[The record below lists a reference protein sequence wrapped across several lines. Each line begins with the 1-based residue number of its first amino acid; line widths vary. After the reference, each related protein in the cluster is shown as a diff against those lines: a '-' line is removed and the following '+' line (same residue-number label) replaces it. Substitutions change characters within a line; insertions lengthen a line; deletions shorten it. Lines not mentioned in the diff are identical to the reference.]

1 MRVSKIGFKPCATL
15 VLLTAALCHA
25 GCANPGGLPVFRG
38 IREQERQKTARH
50 TEEALKNS
58 PVMRELD
65 DLCRGEVPVFE
76 GFVFLSMNASYPPKT
91 FLTYFYSS
99 DAQYEKVK
107 GFYTDYF
114 TQKGWQLA
122 RQNESG
128 WGPLANEFRKESY
141 KIIVYHKGIGGK
153 ADYALHCEK
162 LTP

>member
-1 MRVSKIGFKPCATL
+1 MRVSKIGFNLRASL
-15 VLLTAALCHA
+15 LLLTAALCHA
-25 GCANPGGLPVFRG
+25 GCANPSGLPVFRE
-38 IREQERQKTARH
+38 IRERERQETARH

-76 GFVFLSMNASYPPKT
+76 GFVFLSMDASYPPRT

-99 DAQYEKVK
+99 DADYEKVK
-107 GFYTDYF
+107 GFYTNYF
-114 TQKGWQLA
+114 TEKGWQLS
-122 RQNESG
+122 RRDEDG
-128 WGPLANEFRKESY
+128 WGSLTIEFRKESY
-141 KIIVYHKGIGGK
+141 KIIIFHKGMGGK

>member
-1 MRVSKIGFKPCATL
+1 MRVSNFGFKLRASLLLLAT
-15 VLLTAALCHA
+15 ALSYA
-25 GCANPGGLPVFRG
+25 GCANPGGLPVFRDM
-38 IREQERQKTARH
+38 QERERQETAKH

-65 DLCRGEVPVFE
+65 ELCRGEVPVFE
-76 GFVFLSMNASYPPKT
+76 GFVFLSMNASYPPRT

-107 GFYTDYF
+107 GFYTSYF
-114 TQKGWQLA
+114 TEKGWQLS
-122 RQNESG
+122 RRDEDG
-128 WGPLANEFRKESY
+128 WGPLTIEFTKESY
-141 KIIVYHKGIGGK
+141 KVIIFHKGMGGK

>member
-1 MRVSKIGFKPCATL
+1 MKVSKIGFNLCASL

-25 GCANPGGLPVFRG
+25 GCANPSGLPVFRD
-38 IREQERQKTARH
+38 IRERGRQETARH

-107 GFYTDYF
+107 SFYTDYF
-114 TQKGWQLA
+114 KQKGWQLA
-122 RQNESG
+122 RQDENG
-128 WGPLANEFRKESY
+128 WGPLTIEFRKESY
-141 KIIVYHKGIGGK
+141 KIVVYHKGMGGK